1 MSMPHYFLVCRV
13 SWRHDSQTQIHWGPA
28 SIFCDSHYD
37 FQSFKCFQ
45 QQGVCVCVCVRQCFR
60 DRFRWK
66 RELVRSSSRCG
77 LMVCTMQQ
85 SWCSNDRHAPFSNY
99 NCYNHARF
107 STSDSITLD
116 ARSSNYQ
123 STIIIVHRSPG
134 MMQQVCCTIQ
144 HPRLGNSCTVP
155 TLHFFIQVCAQS
167 SGCSAVVSV
176 PHVGNRMHQPKLHA
190 IQHLRIRTCNYARF
204 NNYDSANLCMHDSS
218 AVAMHQFCRTMQQLQ
233 GGNRTFAWTST
244 YDSACVVRQG
254 LARTILRLRRNNF
267 CRTIRQP
274 PFGTYD
280 SPTIVTH
287 GSPCTL

>member
-1 MSMPHYFLVCRV
+1 MVEV
-13 SWRHDSQTQIHWGPA
+13 SVRKCSIKHRRFWNEMAVLEENDCVKRTRDWTWRREKPGTPKQNGTQVGARFWECN
-28 SIFCDSHYD
+28 IFAPIYVAK
-37 FQSFKCFQ
+37 KCQCHIIFWCAEYHE
-45 QQGVCVCVCVRQCFR
+45 GTTVKHKFIEALPVYSVIATTTSKVSNAFSSKVCVCVCVRQCFR

-176 PHVGNRMHQPKLHA
+176 PP
-190 IQHLRIRTCNYARF
+190 
-204 NNYDSANLCMHDSS
+204 
-218 AVAMHQFCRTMQQLQ
+218 CRK
-233 GGNRTFAWTST
+233 
-244 YDSACVVRQG
+244 
-254 LARTILRLRRNNF
+254 
-267 CRTIRQP
+267 
-274 PFGTYD
+274 
-280 SPTIVTH
+280 
-287 GSPCTL
+287 